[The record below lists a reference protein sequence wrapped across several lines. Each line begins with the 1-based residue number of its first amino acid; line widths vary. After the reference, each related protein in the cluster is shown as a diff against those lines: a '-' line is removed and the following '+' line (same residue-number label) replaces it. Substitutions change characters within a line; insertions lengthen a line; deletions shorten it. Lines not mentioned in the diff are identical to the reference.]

1 MLSSWTQADERW
13 AWEGHCC
20 RDLSVLIAGRRLAHS
35 QRRGPLELVSC
46 SRGLRPRPHFGVE
59 HDDITFADEAEWWE
73 WKWSF
78 SVRGVL
84 EQLDDA
90 TRDAFRK
97 AAFAAMQPL
106 REESASR

>member
-1 MLSSWTQADERW
+1 M
-13 AWEGHCC
+13 
-20 RDLSVLIAGRRLAHS
+20 V
-35 QRRGPLELVSC
+35 
-46 SRGLRPRPHFGVE
+46 
-59 HDDITFADEAEWWE
+59 FADEAEWWE

-106 REESASR
+106 REESGFPMSLAALFALADRASTWPHVRLDSGTRPKCAPGYRALTCSRRSASRC